1 MNLKPSLFCA
11 AFCAFCFLFQSTAF
25 AEMVAIKGN
34 NVNMRSGPGHKHE
47 VLWKM
52 GDGFPLQVIKKSG
65 DWLRVRDFEGSEGWV
80 NKSVISKDA
89 HAVVK
94 ANKGSDR
101 NVNIR
106 KEPNTKSQV
115 VATAI
120 YGVVFRV
127 LARKDGWVQIQH
139 ENGVKGW
146 IRQDLLWGI

>member
-1 MNLKPSLFCA
+1 M
-11 AFCAFCFLFQSTAF
+11 
-25 AEMVAIKGN
+25 
-34 NVNMRSGPGHKHE
+34 
-47 VLWKM
+47 
-52 GDGFPLQVIKKSG
+52 
-65 DWLRVRDFEGSEGWV
+65 
-80 NKSVISKDA
+80 ISKDA
-89 HAVVK
+89 HAVVE

-106 KEPNTKSQV
+106 KEPSTKSPV

-127 LARKDGWVQIQH
+127 FVKKDGWVQIQY

>member
-1 MNLKPSLFCA
+1 MLF
-11 AFCAFCFLFQSTAF
+11 
-25 AEMVAIKGN
+25 
-34 NVNMRSGPGHKHE
+34 RS
-47 VLWKM
+47 
-52 GDGFPLQVIKKSG
+52 SS
-65 DWLRVRDFEGSEGWV
+65 SEGWV

-106 KEPNTKSQV
+106 KEPNTKSPV

-127 LARKDGWVQIQH
+127 LAKKDGWVQIQH